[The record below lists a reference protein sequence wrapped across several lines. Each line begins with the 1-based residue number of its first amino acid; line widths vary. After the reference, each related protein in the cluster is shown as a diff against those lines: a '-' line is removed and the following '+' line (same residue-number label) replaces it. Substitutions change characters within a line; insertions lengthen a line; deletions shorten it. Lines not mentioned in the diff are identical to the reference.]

1 MGKAKRENWAL
12 GRENWASGQVPREWN
27 LRFGQRTLLTSC
39 AFLFFLSFVGGDL
52 TPAFSAS
59 AHKGLSGCLVG
70 RVQRSSS
77 GLLIGWRFA
86 GVQVKEMGGHTSG
99 GAMRENGKRD
109 NCNAVKMSA
118 SEFSDDLNGGDRR
131 SRGARATGREARVE
145 EARQRLEIRRRRW
158 EAQRLGG
165 TAMAGT
171 ATASIHMTREEVD
184 EKVCAGG
191 AKTSSDMK
199 VRALLS
205 KLEREQIVSE
215 RRNIISALQ
224 HSAPQ
229 DHPLAI
235 DALCAILSN
244 YKREPIGT
252 RKVVLGALQQV
263 ATRGNELVVTT
274 LLTCV
279 KRDNCFEV
287 RQPAMALLAS
297 LANYRDT
304 RAMDMALE
312 HLRKKDLRGEPLFKP
327 YGERLVRTSKTPLI
341 FHPKL
346 SPTQTRKGEW
356 GRQLHRHTTMHMPSY
371 DYICVLILRYMCLHT
386 AIYLSSYCC
395 RRPHGADQGSHPRPR
410 ERGA

>member
-1 MGKAKRENWAL
+1 MSNNWAL
-12 GRENWASGQVPREWN
+12 GREGN
-27 LRFGQRTLLTSC
+27 LRSGQRTLLTSC

-59 AHKGLSGCLVG
+59 THKGLSGCLVG

-77 GLLIGWRFA
+77 
-86 GVQVKEMGGHTSG
+86 V
-99 GAMRENGKRD
+99 GAMRENGKSD
-109 NCNAVKMSA
+109 NCNNVKMRASA
-118 SEFSDDLNGGDRR
+118 SEFSDDLGGGDRR
-131 SRGARATGREARVE
+131 SRGARAVGREARVE

-165 TAMAGT
+165 TAMGGT
-171 ATASIHMTREEVD
+171 ATASIHTTREEVD
-184 EKVCAGG
+184 DKVCAGG

-199 VRALLS
+199 VRALVS
-205 KLEREQIVSE
+205 KLEREQILSE
-215 RRNIISALQ
+215 RRNIINALQ
-224 HSAPQ
+224 HAAPQ

-327 YGERLVRTSKTPLI
+327 YGERLVLTNKTSP
-341 FHPKL
+341 FL
-346 SPTQTRKGEW
+346 S
-356 GRQLHRHTTMHMPSY
+356 
-371 DYICVLILRYMCLHT
+371 
-386 AIYLSSYCC
+386 
-395 RRPHGADQGSHPRPR
+395 
-410 ERGA
+410 